1 MLLVARRDLGAYFN
15 SYWGYAVIAAVLVI
29 DGLLFNAF
37 ALGDEAKYSAKVIED
52 FFFWSFGLTA
62 IASVFMTMRV
72 VAEERQTGT
81 IVLIDSSPVA
91 PWQFVGG
98 KYISAMSVMTVL
110 VVSTI
115 YMPALV
121 FVNGKVSYGHLV
133 SGYTGLLLVAAACC
147 ALGTLASSVS
157 RSQLVAGVISA
168 STVGFF
174 VLGWMVAKVT
184 DPPLNDLFSYMSFF
198 DRHFRGF
205 GRGQVNTEDVIFYL
219 SVVFVALMLAS
230 RFMAARRWR

>member
-1 MLLVARRDLGAYFN
+1 MARRDLGAYFN

-37 ALGDEAKYSAKVIED
+37 ALGDDAKYSSKVIED